1 MTQLEYIDYL
11 KRKLD
16 NAGITYRKLN
26 RYDDEA
32 QLFERQKA
40 EIASLKAENELLY
53 QDMQTLRIG
62 AILQQHE
69 LDDLKRERR

>member
-16 NAGITYRKLN
+16 IAGITYRNLN

-40 EIASLKAENELLY
+40 EIARLKAENDVLLT
-53 QDMQTLRIG
+53 DMQTLRMG

-69 LDDLKRERR
+69 LDDLKRKQR

>member
-16 NAGITYRKLN
+16 AAGITYRSLN

-32 QLFERQKA
+32 QLFEKQKA
-40 EIASLKAENELLY
+40 EIASLKAENDLLLK
-53 QDMQTLRIG
+53 DMQTLRMG

-69 LDDLKRERR
+69 LDDLKRGRR